1 MKTTT
6 MADIAQATGY
16 SINTVS
22 HALNDK
28 PDISK
33 KTKEYIKKVADDMGY
48 IANVAAGALR
58 SGKSKSVAII
68 VGDISNPHFSSM
80 IKEMEAALRSYSY
93 SAIIMNTNEDETLEK
108 AAIVSAISKSVDG
121 ILLCPTQKST
131 QNITFLN
138 ETGVPYILF
147 GRYFQD
153 IGTHYVVCDD
163 NHGGFVA
170 ADFLLKNGHR
180 DILFINTFCHIS
192 SANERLQGIHTAF
205 KEHGID
211 TAHLHYAE
219 VPAANNTEHI
229 PYILEQHE
237 ECSAIICFSDLIA
250 MQVCHILKQE
260 GKQVPQDVSVI
271 GFDNI
276 ASKFFL
282 PLMVTSVSS
291 SKTKMSL
298 EAVHTMMN
306 IINTKPTTFYQ
317 KILPT
322 KLVEREST

>member
-1 MKTTT
+1 MKNITL
-6 MADIAQATGY
+6 ADIAAATGF

-33 KTKEYIKKVADDMGY
+33 KTKEYIRKVADDMGY

-80 IKEMEAALRSYSY
+80 IKEMEAALRTYNY
-93 SAIIMNTNEDETLEK
+93 SAIIMNTNEDEALEK
-108 AAIVSAISKSVDG
+108 SAIISAISKSVDG

-131 QNITFLN
+131 KNITFLN
-138 ETGVPYILF
+138 ETGVPFILF

-153 IGTHYVVCDD
+153 VGTHYVVCDD
-163 NHGGFVA
+163 NHGGFIT
-170 ADFLLKNGHR
+170 ADYLFKNGHR
-180 DILFINTFCHIS
+180 DILFINTFRYIS
-192 SANERLQGIHTAF
+192 SANDRLQGIQTAF
-205 KEHGID
+205 KEHGIP
-211 TAHLHYAE
+211 TKHLHYAE

-229 PYILEQHE
+229 PYILEQHKD
-237 ECSAIICFSDLIA
+237 CSAIICFSDLIA

-260 GKQVPQDVSVI
+260 GRQVPQDVAII

-298 EAVHTMMN
+298 ETVHAIMN
-306 IINTKPTTFYQ
+306 IIDTKPSTFFQ
-317 KILPT
+317 KMLPT
-322 KLVEREST
+322 KLIEREST